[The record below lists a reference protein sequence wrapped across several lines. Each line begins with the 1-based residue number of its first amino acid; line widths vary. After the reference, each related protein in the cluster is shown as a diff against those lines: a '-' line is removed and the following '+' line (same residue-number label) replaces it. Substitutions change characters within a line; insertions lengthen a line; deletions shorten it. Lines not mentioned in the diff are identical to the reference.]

1 MPVTAQPLKVLGGGE
16 AEGATPP
23 GPAGKLG
30 VLRRRTTTQI
40 PTGLRSLQACD
51 SGLASWALF
60 CCRSA
65 AGRGLYTV
73 LGQPEGSIR
82 KMIPALRRRFN
93 ANFTPDKY
101 HKFLQRIDDAC
112 GTHVQFR
119 LSETPCFFPK
129 ALIDRMATDG
139 KNLIRQLVDNP
150 AYRAKS
156 EEAVPAEFKVPN
168 EAQHPMFVQ
177 VDFGL
182 VRDPNGELQ
191 PKLVELQAFPS
202 LYAYQTAMAETC
214 IDVYQLNQFS
224 RPGKMKYF
232 LGGLDAHSYRALL
245 RRAVVGEHDPEN
257 VILMEIHPNQQKT
270 LPDFLL
276 TEKLLGVRAVDI
288 VDIKKDGRRLYYE
301 RNGKHVPIE
310 RIYNRAIV
318 DELERRNVKLNFD
331 WRDDLDVEWAG
342 HPNWYFRISKFSIP
356 YLKHATVP
364 KTWFLDQL
372 EGIPTDLENYAL
384 KPLYSFAGLG
394 VVIAPKKEDVAA
406 IPAEKRPY
414 YILQERM
421 HFEPVIE
428 TPLGGTKAEVRVMYV
443 WLEELTAVLTIIRMG
458 RGLMM
463 GVDHNKNMEW
473 VGASA
478 GFFVE

>member
-1 MPVTAQPLKVLGGGE
+1 MIPS
-16 AEGATPP
+16 
-23 GPAGKLG
+23 
-30 VLRRRTTTQI
+30 LRRQ
-40 PTGLRSLQACD
+40 
-51 SGLASWALF
+51 
-60 CCRSA
+60 
-65 AGRGLYTV
+65 
-73 LGQPEGSIR
+73 
-82 KMIPALRRRFN
+82 FN
-93 ANFTPDKY
+93 ASFTPDKY
-101 HKFLQRIDDAC
+101 QKFLRRIDEVS
-112 GTHVQFR
+112 GTPVQFR

-129 ALIDRMATDG
+129 ELIDRMSRAGDE
-139 KNLIRQLVDNP
+139 LIRQLVDNP
-150 AYRAKS
+150 QYRAKS
-156 EEAVPAEFKVPN
+156 DEAVPAEFKVPN

-182 VRDPNGELQ
+182 VRDSHGALH

-202 LYAYQTAMAETC
+202 LYAYQGPLAQAY
-214 IDVYQLNQFS
+214 IDVYGLQQLTSDLGPQTSGS
-224 RPGKMKYF
+224 RLKY
-232 LGGLDAHSYRALL
+232 LLSRLDTNSYRELL
-245 RRAVVGEHDPEN
+245 RRAIVGSHDPEN
-257 VILMEIHPNQQKT
+257 VILMEIDPAHQKT

-276 TEKLLGVRAVDI
+276 TEKMLGVRAVDI
-288 VDIKKDGRRLYYE
+288 VDIKKEGSRLYYE
-301 RNGKHVPIE
+301 RGGKHIPIR

-318 DELERRNVKLNFD
+318 DELERKNIKLAFD

-356 YLKHATVP
+356 YLKHDSVP

-372 EGIPTDLENYAL
+372 PEIPNDLENYAL

-394 VVIAPKKEDVAA
+394 VIIAPKKEDVRA

-421 HFEPVIE
+421 NFEPVIE
-428 TPLGGTKAEVRVMYV
+428 TPFGGTKAEIRVMYI
-443 WLEELTAVLTIIRMG
+443 WLDELRPVLTIIRTG

-478 GFFVE
+478 GLYLDEN